1 MLTRQ
6 ITELQTK
13 IDNSEQVSSCRL
25 HVCIVC
31 TAEYQISICMQFV
44 PSNKDNSQDY
54 SKELSTLRS
63 NLEKQCEE
71 NADLR
76 LQASV
81 RTVTPVYICICVH
94 VLYFQKYI

>member
-1 MLTRQ
+1 MCLF
-6 ITELQTK
+6 
-13 IDNSEQVSSCRL
+13 
-25 HVCIVC
+25 VC
-31 TAEYQISICMQFV
+31 TAEYQIYICIQFN

-76 LQASV
+76 LQVSV
-81 RTVTPVYICICVH
+81 STVTPVYICIYIHCMCMYCISKSMMSSSI
-94 VLYFQKYI
+94 LKYYN

>member
-1 MLTRQ
+1 M
-6 ITELQTK
+6 QTT
-13 IDNSEQVSSCRL
+13 C
-25 HVCIVC
+25 VCLCVLL
-31 TAEYQISICMQFV
+31 SIRYTYICIQFI

-76 LQASV
+76 LQVSV
-81 RTVTPVYICICVH
+81 STVTPVYICIYIHCMCMYCISKSMMSSSI
-94 VLYFQKYI
+94 LKYYN